1 MYKCIL
7 IPLENSP
14 TDETIL
20 THIPPLAR
28 LMAAR
33 LILIHVADGFQA
45 RNQQYF
51 GESDEMR
58 RDREY
63 LDRRVEELCGEGFDA
78 CAILACG
85 NPASEILE
93 AAEREK
99 CDLVAMG
106 THGHR
111 GLADFV
117 LGSVADAVRHQ
128 TSIPVLLVRA

>member
-1 MYKCIL
+1 MYKHIL
-7 IPLENSP
+7 IPLENTP

-20 THIPPLAR
+20 THIRPLAR
-28 LMAAR
+28 LTSAR
-33 LILIHVADGFQA
+33 LTLIHVADGFQA
-45 RNQQYF
+45 RNQKYF

-58 RDREY
+58 RDRAY
-63 LDRRVEELCGEGFDA
+63 LDDRVEELHAEGFEV

-85 NPASEILE
+85 NPAAEILD

-111 GLADFV
+111 GLADLV

-128 TSIPVLLVRA
+128 TRIPVLLVRA